1 MGPMRRPY
9 RVLPALAVLLFAAVA
24 TAADVVI
31 EDWKAYNV
39 GSTGLPAE
47 WKAQT
52 WGTPN
57 YQNIKVVEDDGH
69 RALHLKSQNDSTTLN
84 REIKG
89 KVHLK
94 DTPIL
99 AWEWKAIVLPKG
111 GNSCKKATDDQSGQI
126 FVVWPRFP
134 EQVRSRVIGYVWDT
148 TQPVGTICKSE
159 KTGTVTYVVVRSGSG
174 DLNKWVAETRN
185 VVEDFKKIYG
195 EAPED
200 PAILSLSID
209 SNDTGT
215 TSEAMIGAVRFKSQ

>member
-1 MGPMRRPY
+1 MRVSSVIVP
-9 RVLPALAVLLFAAVA
+9 LAVFVVAAVA
-24 TAADVVI
+24 APDEIVI
-31 EDWKAYNV
+31 EDWKAYKV
-39 GSTGLPAE
+39 GAIGLPGQ
-47 WKAQT
+47 WTAQN

-57 YQNIKVVEDDGH
+57 YQNIKIVDDDGR
-69 RALHLKSQNDSTTLN
+69 RALHMKSVNDSITLN
-84 REIKG
+84 RDIKG
-89 KVHLK
+89 KVRLK

-99 AWEWKAIVLPKG
+99 EWEWKSIVLPKG
-111 GNSCKKATDDQSGQI
+111 GNSCKKATDDQAGQI

-200 PAILSLSID
+200 PAILSISID

-215 TSEAMIGAVRFKSQ
+215 TSEAMIGAIRFKSQ

>member
-1 MGPMRRPY
+1 MRVSSVIVP
-9 RVLPALAVLLFAAVA
+9 LAVFVVAAVA
-24 TAADVVI
+24 APDEIVI
-31 EDWKAYNV
+31 EDWKAYKV
-39 GSTGLPAE
+39 GAIGLPGQ
-47 WKAQT
+47 WTAQN

-57 YQNIKVVEDDGH
+57 YQNIKIVDDDGR
-69 RALHLKSQNDSTTLN
+69 RALHMKSVNDSITLN
-84 REIKG
+84 RDIKG
-89 KVHLK
+89 KVRLK

-99 AWEWKAIVLPKG
+99 EWEWKSIVLPKG
-111 GNSCKKATDDQSGQI
+111 GNSCKKATDDQAGQI

-200 PAILSLSID
+200 PGILSVSID

-215 TSEAMIGAVRFKSQ
+215 TSEAMIGAIRFKSQ